1 MDGELDPVFC
11 RDAELDR
18 MVEILCRRQ
27 KNNPCLVGEPGVGKT
42 ALAEGLA
49 QRIASRNVPRM
60 LQGRRLLALDMASL
74 VAGTKYR
81 GDFEERFKTLLE
93 ELVRDGSAI
102 LFVDEFHTIVGA
114 GAAEGAIDAASI
126 LKPVLARGELQLI
139 GATTDQEFRTHI
151 QKDAALERR
160 FGRVQIEEPTPA
172 QAAAILEGLAPRYE
186 RYHSV
191 HLPPETLRE
200 AVELSVRYLPGRFLP
215 DKAIDLV
222 DEACAAAR
230 IRAER
235 EGKADP
241 TLTRE
246 DIARVVAQASG
257 VPVERVGEKER
268 ERLEGQKIGD
278 IYKLAMDS
286 VKLNADGVTPI
297 QADLEKIASVK
308 DKSEIVPLMAE
319 LAHSGVFPYFSFYVG
334 ADIMDSKSNL
344 FQLYQGGISLGEKE
358 YYLDNDDVTVNIRN
372 KYKEHIVKMFQLAG
386 FDEAAAKKKME
397 AVMDIETRIAKASF
411 SAVEQRNPAANYHK
425 MSLDELKKEIPGIDW
440 DAFLNGIG
448 VKGVTELSVSQVEP
462 IKEVE
467 KIINSLPVENQI
479 AYMQWSLI
487 DRAAGYLSDDLVAQ
501 NFDFYGK
508 TLSGKQANQP
518 RWKRAVSTV
527 NGVLG
532 EAVGQ
537 MYVEKY
543 FPAAAKERMVQLV
556 KNLQTALGERIRNLE
571 WMGDSTKIKAIE
583 KLNSFYVK
591 VGYPDKWRDYTGLN
605 IEKDSYWANV
615 KRATEFE
622 LDYMLSKA
630 GKPVDRDEW
639 GMTPQTVNAY
649 YNPTTNE
656 ICFPAGILQY
666 PFFDMNADDAFNYGA
681 IGVVIG
687 HEMTHGFDDQ
697 GRQFDKDG
705 NLKDWWTAE
714 DAKRFEE
721 RAQVMVNF
729 FDSIQVLPGLNAN
742 GSLTLGENIADHGGL
757 QVSFQAFKNATK
769 DAPLPVKD
777 GFTPEQRFF
786 LSYAGVWAGN
796 IRDEQIRLQTKSD
809 PHSLGRWR
817 VNGALPQIGAWYDAF
832 GIKEGDPMYLAP
844 EKRVSIW

>member
-1 MDGELDPVFC
+1 M
-11 RDAELDR
+11 A
-18 MVEILCRRQ
+18 
-27 KNNPCLVGEPGVGKT
+27 
-42 ALAEGLA
+42 ALALT
-49 QRIASRNVPRM
+49 IAAGCESKKEAV
-60 LQGRRLLALDMASL
+60 MASGIDL
-74 VAGTKYR
+74 GNLDTTVVR
-81 GDFEERFKTLLE
+81 GADFFQYACGGWMKKHPLT
-93 ELVRDGSAI
+93 
-102 LFVDEFHTIVGA
+102 DEY
-114 GAAEGAIDAASI
+114 S
-126 LKPVLARGELQLI
+126 
-139 GATTDQEFRTHI
+139 
-151 QKDAALERR
+151 R
-160 FGRVQIEEPTPA
+160 FGSFDMLAENNREQ
-172 QAAAILEGLAPRYE
+172 LKGLITE
-186 RYHSV
+186 
-191 HLPPETLRE
+191 
-200 AVELSVRYLPGRFLP
+200 
-215 DKAIDLV
+215 
-222 DEACAAAR
+222 
-230 IRAER
+230 
-235 EGKADP
+235 
-241 TLTRE
+241 
-246 DIARVVAQASG
+246 IAGQENEKGTVAQ
-257 VPVERVGEKER
+257 
-268 ERLEGQKIGD
+268 KIAD
-278 IYKLAMDS
+278 IYNLAMDS
-286 VKLNADGVTPI
+286 AKLNAEGIEPI
-297 QADLEKIASVK
+297 KADLERIASVK
-308 DKSEIVPLMAE
+308 DKAEIVPMMAE
-319 LAHSGVFPYFSFYVG
+319 LSHIGIRPYFTFFVD

-358 YYLDNDDVTVNIRN
+358 YYLDTDEATTDIRN

-386 FDEAAAKKKME
+386 FDESAARKNME
-397 AVMDIETRIAKASF
+397 AVLEIETRIAKASF

-425 MSLDELKKEIPGIDW
+425 MTLDELKKSVPGIDW
-440 DAFLNGIG
+440 DAFLSGVG

-467 KIINSLPVENQI
+467 KIINTISVEKQV
-479 AYMQWSLI
+479 AYMQWKLI
-487 DRAAGYLSDDLVAQ
+487 NRAAGYLSDDFVAQ

-508 TLSGKQANQP
+508 TLSGRKENQP
-518 RWKRAVSTV
+518 RWKRAVGTV
-527 NGVLG
+527 NGMLG

-571 WMGDSTKIKAIE
+571 WMGDSTKTKAIE

-591 VGYPDKWRDYTGLN
+591 VGYPDKWRDYTALDV
-605 IEKDSYWANV
+605 EKDSYWANV
-615 KRATEFE
+615 KRATKFE
-622 LDYMLSKA
+622 LDYELAKA

-649 YNPTTNE
+649 YNPTINE

-705 NLKDWWTAE
+705 NLKDWWTPE
-714 DAKRFEE
+714 DAERFNT

-729 FDSIQVLPGLNAN
+729 FDSIQVLPGLHAN

-769 DAPLPVKD
+769 DAPLGVVD

-796 IRDEQIRLQTKSD
+796 VRDEQIRLQTKSD

-817 VNGALPQIGAWYDAF
+817 VNGALPQIGAWYEAF
-832 GIKEGDPMYLAP
+832 NITENDSMYLAP

>member
-1 MDGELDPVFC
+1 M
-11 RDAELDR
+11 A
-18 MVEILCRRQ
+18 
-27 KNNPCLVGEPGVGKT
+27 
-42 ALAEGLA
+42 ALALT
-49 QRIASRNVPRM
+49 IAAGCESKKEAV
-60 LQGRRLLALDMASL
+60 MASGIDL
-74 VAGTKYR
+74 GNLDTTVVR
-81 GDFEERFKTLLE
+81 GADFFQYACGGWMKKHPLT
-93 ELVRDGSAI
+93 
-102 LFVDEFHTIVGA
+102 DEY
-114 GAAEGAIDAASI
+114 S
-126 LKPVLARGELQLI
+126 
-139 GATTDQEFRTHI
+139 
-151 QKDAALERR
+151 R
-160 FGRVQIEEPTPA
+160 FGSFDMLAENNREQ
-172 QAAAILEGLAPRYE
+172 LKGLITE
-186 RYHSV
+186 
-191 HLPPETLRE
+191 
-200 AVELSVRYLPGRFLP
+200 
-215 DKAIDLV
+215 
-222 DEACAAAR
+222 
-230 IRAER
+230 
-235 EGKADP
+235 
-241 TLTRE
+241 
-246 DIARVVAQASG
+246 IAGQENEKGTVAQ
-257 VPVERVGEKER
+257 
-268 ERLEGQKIGD
+268 KIAD
-278 IYKLAMDS
+278 IYNLAMDS
-286 VKLNADGVTPI
+286 AKLNAEGIEPI
-297 QADLEKIASVK
+297 KADLERIASVK
-308 DKSEIVPLMAE
+308 DKAEIVPMMAE
-319 LAHSGVFPYFSFYVG
+319 LSHIGIRPYFTFFVD

-358 YYLDNDDVTVNIRN
+358 YYLDTDEATTDIRN

-386 FDEAAAKKKME
+386 FDESAARKNME
-397 AVMDIETRIAKASF
+397 AVLEIETRIAKASF

-425 MSLDELKKEIPGIDW
+425 MTLDELKKSVPGIDW
-440 DAFLNGIG
+440 DAFLSGVG

-467 KIINSLPVENQI
+467 KIINTISVEKQV
-479 AYMQWSLI
+479 AYMQWKLI
-487 DRAAGYLSDDLVAQ
+487 NRAAGYLSDDFVAQ

-508 TLSGKQANQP
+508 TLSGRKENQP
-518 RWKRAVSTV
+518 RWKRAVGTV
-527 NGVLG
+527 NGMLG

-571 WMGDSTKIKAIE
+571 WMGDSTKTKAIE

-591 VGYPDKWRDYTGLN
+591 VGYPDKWRDYTALDV
-605 IEKDSYWANV
+605 EKDSYWANV
-615 KRATEFE
+615 KRATKFE
-622 LDYMLSKA
+622 LDYELAKA

-705 NLKDWWTAE
+705 NLKDWWTPE
-714 DAKRFEE
+714 DAERFNT

-729 FDSIQVLPGLNAN
+729 FDSIQVLPGLHAN

-769 DAPLPVKD
+769 DAPLGVVD

-796 IRDEQIRLQTKSD
+796 VRDEQIRLQTKSD

-817 VNGALPQIGAWYDAF
+817 VNGALPQIGAWYEAF
-832 GIKEGDPMYLAP
+832 NITENDSMYLAP

>member
-1 MDGELDPVFC
+1 M
-11 RDAELDR
+11 A
-18 MVEILCRRQ
+18 
-27 KNNPCLVGEPGVGKT
+27 
-42 ALAEGLA
+42 ALALT
-49 QRIASRNVPRM
+49 IAAGCESKKEAV
-60 LQGRRLLALDMASL
+60 MASGIDL
-74 VAGTKYR
+74 GNLDTTVVR
-81 GDFEERFKTLLE
+81 GADFFQYACGGWMKKHPLT
-93 ELVRDGSAI
+93 
-102 LFVDEFHTIVGA
+102 DEY
-114 GAAEGAIDAASI
+114 S
-126 LKPVLARGELQLI
+126 
-139 GATTDQEFRTHI
+139 
-151 QKDAALERR
+151 R
-160 FGRVQIEEPTPA
+160 FGSFDMLAENNREQ
-172 QAAAILEGLAPRYE
+172 LKGLITE
-186 RYHSV
+186 
-191 HLPPETLRE
+191 
-200 AVELSVRYLPGRFLP
+200 
-215 DKAIDLV
+215 
-222 DEACAAAR
+222 
-230 IRAER
+230 
-235 EGKADP
+235 
-241 TLTRE
+241 
-246 DIARVVAQASG
+246 IAGQENEKGTVAQ
-257 VPVERVGEKER
+257 
-268 ERLEGQKIGD
+268 KIAD
-278 IYKLAMDS
+278 IYNLAMDS
-286 VKLNADGVTPI
+286 AKLNAEGIEPI
-297 QADLEKIASVK
+297 KADLERIASVK
-308 DKSEIVPLMAE
+308 DKAEIVPMMAE
-319 LAHSGVFPYFSFYVG
+319 LSHIGIRPYFTFFVD

-358 YYLDNDDVTVNIRN
+358 YYLDTDEATTDIRN

-386 FDEAAAKKKME
+386 FDESAARKNME
-397 AVMDIETRIAKASF
+397 AVLEIETRIAKASF

-425 MSLDELKKEIPGIDW
+425 MTLDELKKSVPGIDW
-440 DAFLNGIG
+440 DAFLSGVG

-467 KIINSLPVENQI
+467 KIINTMPVEKQV
-479 AYMQWSLI
+479 AYMQWKLI
-487 DRAAGYLSDDLVAQ
+487 NRAAGYLSDDFVAQ

-508 TLSGKQANQP
+508 TLSGRKENQP
-518 RWKRAVSTV
+518 RWKRAVGTV
-527 NGVLG
+527 NGMLG

-537 MYVEKY
+537 MYVKKY

-571 WMGDSTKIKAIE
+571 WMGDSTKTKAIE

-591 VGYPDKWRDYTGLN
+591 VGYPDKWRDYTALDV
-605 IEKDSYWANV
+605 EKDSYWANV
-615 KRATEFE
+615 KRATKFE
-622 LDYMLSKA
+622 LDYELAKA

-705 NLKDWWTAE
+705 NLKDWWTPDDAE
-714 DAKRFEE
+714 RFNT

-729 FDSIQVLPGLNAN
+729 FDSIQVLPGLHAN

-769 DAPLPVKD
+769 DAPLGVVD

-796 IRDEQIRLQTKSD
+796 VRDEQIRLQTKSD

-817 VNGALPQIGAWYDAF
+817 VNGALPQIGAWYEAF
-832 GIKEGDPMYLAP
+832 NITENDSMYLAP

>member
-1 MDGELDPVFC
+1 MAVLALAVAAGCDSKKEAVMTSGIDLTNLDTTAVQGADFYQYACGGWMKKHPLTNEYSRFGSF
-11 RDAELDR
+11 DMLAENNREQLKGLI
-18 MVEILCRRQ
+18 VEIAAGQ
-27 KNNPCLVGEPGVGKT
+27 N
-42 ALAEGLA
+42 A
-49 QRIASRNVPRM
+49 Q
-60 LQGRRLLALDMASL
+60 
-74 VAGTKYR
+74 GT
-81 GDFEERFKTLLE
+81 
-93 ELVRDGSAI
+93 I
-102 LFVDEFHTIVGA
+102 
-114 GAAEGAIDAASI
+114 
-126 LKPVLARGELQLI
+126 
-139 GATTDQEFRTHI
+139 
-151 QKDAALERR
+151 
-160 FGRVQIEEPTPA
+160 
-172 QAAAILEGLAPRYE
+172 
-186 RYHSV
+186 
-191 HLPPETLRE
+191 
-200 AVELSVRYLPGRFLP
+200 
-215 DKAIDLV
+215 
-222 DEACAAAR
+222 
-230 IRAER
+230 
-235 EGKADP
+235 
-241 TLTRE
+241 
-246 DIARVVAQASG
+246 
-257 VPVERVGEKER
+257 
-268 ERLEGQKIGD
+268 GQKIGD

-386 FDEAAAKKKME
+386 FDEAADKKKME

-448 VKGVTELSVSQVEP
+448 VKGVTELSVSQVDP

-508 TLSGKQANQP
+508 TLSGKQTNQP

-769 DAPLPVKD
+769 DAPLLVKD